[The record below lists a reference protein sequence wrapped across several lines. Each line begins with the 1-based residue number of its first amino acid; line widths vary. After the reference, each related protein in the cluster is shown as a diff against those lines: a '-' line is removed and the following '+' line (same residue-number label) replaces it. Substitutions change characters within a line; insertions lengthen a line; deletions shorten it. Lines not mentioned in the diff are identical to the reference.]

1 MKSSDTEKGRRLV
14 ECGILQIWDDARA
27 ITSWDR
33 LIQIANCLS
42 ISSTTSWL
50 FRGEAQWQQIP
61 MTSIEKDAEQYGI
74 PLERLYWGKIEQG
87 LVRRFKRE
95 YRSLSQ
101 NVPDDNDH
109 IEWLSIMQHHG
120 APTRL
125 LDITYSIFV
134 AAYFALWKYEPDQC
148 AALWCFNN
156 NWLNDAWAQV
166 CPKKYH
172 REYADDRE
180 GRYIR
185 LFELVLRH
193 KQPKVYHINPYHR
206 PERQVL
212 QQSGFLLPLDV
223 TSSFVENLAS
233 MPVNPAKESRE
244 PQYTNRVLKVLIK
257 LDVASLLKVRYGLA
271 KMNINNA
278 TLFPGIDG
286 LARSLRD
293 RLPFNEERMGLKEG
307 F

>member
-1 MKSSDTEKGRRLV
+1 M
-14 ECGILQIWDDARA
+14 
-27 ITSWDR
+27 
-33 LIQIANCLS
+33 
-42 ISSTTSWL
+42 
-50 FRGEAQWQQIP
+50 
-61 MTSIEKDAEQYGI
+61 
-74 PLERLYWGKIEQG
+74 
-87 LVRRFKRE
+87 
-95 YRSLSQ
+95 
-101 NVPDDNDH
+101 
-109 IEWLSIMQHHG
+109 
-120 APTRL
+120 
-125 LDITYSIFV
+125 
-134 AAYFALWKYEPDQC
+134 
-148 AALWCFNN
+148 
-156 NWLNDAWAQV
+156 
-166 CPKKYH
+166 
-172 REYADDRE
+172 
-180 GRYIR
+180 
-185 LFELVLRH
+185 
-193 KQPKVYHINPYHR
+193 
-206 PERQVL
+206 L